1 MISVYGCAD
10 ENVGTIST
18 WKLLYR
24 EKSHKGVVKNTYQIG
39 SLDLLKWQTIC
50 DIPRI
55 FTYIYPGDSS
65 LKTSLFTFVATPVIR
80 ALHFINRNREQ
91 YIVALLFLIVLE
103 LTKIDISRCKM
114 NFEVLICCKATQ
126 INHAKDTS

>member
-39 SLDLLKWQTIC
+39 SLDLLK
-50 DIPRI
+50 
-55 FTYIYPGDSS
+55 
-65 LKTSLFTFVATPVIR
+65 
-80 ALHFINRNREQ
+80 
-91 YIVALLFLIVLE
+91 
-103 LTKIDISRCKM
+103 
-114 NFEVLICCKATQ
+114 
-126 INHAKDTS
+126 

>member
-50 DIPRI
+50 DIQGYLHI
-55 FTYIYPGDSS
+55 FDLVENHNIIC
-65 LKTSLFTFVATPVIR
+65 LF
-80 ALHFINRNREQ
+80 
-91 YIVALLFLIVLE
+91 
-103 LTKIDISRCKM
+103 
-114 NFEVLICCKATQ
+114 
-126 INHAKDTS
+126 